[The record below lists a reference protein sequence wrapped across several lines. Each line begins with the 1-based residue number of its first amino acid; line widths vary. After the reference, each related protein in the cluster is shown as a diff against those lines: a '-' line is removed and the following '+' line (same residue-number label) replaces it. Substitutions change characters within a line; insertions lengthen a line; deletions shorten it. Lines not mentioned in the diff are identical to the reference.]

1 MPHAGGRRQ
10 FKRTSEEMFLESFGS
25 IQNQIDIMRSGLIDL
40 DNLYLDNPRATACDL
55 YAASN
60 YLRKLAHRIEGT

>member
-1 MPHAGGRRQ
+1 
-10 FKRTSEEMFLESFGS
+10 MFLESFGS